1 MTDPRTHNVTIRMT
15 QPAMQ
20 ALLGD
25 QPEIKAEITRQVAS
39 QFLERHLD
47 RPMSQ
52 IPELSRLIAEYTV
65 KLEQEFRDKTEKF
78 IGKVNRDVYQR
89 ILSIDLHPDLKRKI
103 DEAVLALVHKNIRE
117 IVDAAML
124 EKNLEARVQRTV
136 DILVDEEIH
145 RRVKAKMDDVL
156 KGLK

>member
-103 DEAVLALVHKNIRE
+103 DEAVLALVHKKIRE